1 MSTINEVAK
10 TELHC
15 HLDGSV
21 SIELIQQLAREQHVS
36 INLED
41 IQVDQNCESLDDY
54 LKSFDTILKVLQTK
68 DSLEKAVVDVAR
80 QAHHDN
86 IKYIEIRFAPLFH
99 TDKGLNIEQILE
111 AVNNGAIEAEHTYD
125 IKVNLLI
132 CGMRHHDNQ
141 TNIDL
146 FKSVDQL
153 NTNNRHIVG
162 FDFAG
167 PEEAFPTKVIQEA
180 IQHSTDSG
188 HYLTLHAG
196 ECGCIHNIIE
206 GIELGARRIG
216 HGVAA
221 IQDNQALSYIK
232 QHNALLEI
240 CPTSNLQT
248 KAIQSVEELNIRKL
262 IEQGIPFNIN
272 TDNRTVS
279 NTNLNQEYQLL
290 YNHQLLSI
298 AEMKDINIKAIDHA
312 FISDIEKEQLK
323 TKY

>member
-1 MSTINEVAK
+1 MDSPIIKGHFLSIHSK
-10 TELHC
+10 TYPTLS
-15 HLDGSV
+15 LTSDNPQSY
-21 SIELIQQLAREQHVS
+21 LA
-36 INLED
+36 
-41 IQVDQNCESLDDY
+41 
-54 LKSFDTILKVLQTK
+54 
-68 DSLEKAVVDVAR
+68 
-80 QAHHDN
+80 
-86 IKYIEIRFAPLFH
+86 
-99 TDKGLNIEQILE
+99 LN
-111 AVNNGAIEAEHTYD
+111 D
-125 IKVNLLI
+125 RLL
-132 CGMRHHDNQ
+132 
-141 TNIDL
+141 T
-146 FKSVDQL
+146 
-153 NTNNRHIVG
+153 
-162 FDFAG
+162 
-167 PEEAFPTKVIQEA
+167 
-180 IQHSTDSG
+180 
-188 HYLTLHAG
+188 
-196 ECGCIHNIIE
+196 IE

-323 TKY
+323 MKY

>member
-1 MSTINEVAK
+1 MTPINNIPK

-21 SIELIQQLAREQHVS
+21 SIELIQQLAQEQQIH
-36 INLED
+36 INIED
-41 IQVDQNCESLDDY
+41 IQVDQTCDSLDEY

-68 DSLEKAVVDVAR
+68 DSIEKAVIDVAQ
-80 QAHHDN
+80 QAHNDN

-99 TDKGLNIEQILE
+99 TDKGLSVKEILDSVNI
-111 AVNNGAIEAEHTYD
+111 GATKAESLYP
-125 IKVNLLI
+125 IKVNMLV
-132 CGMRHHDNQ
+132 CGMRHHENK

-146 FKSVDQL
+146 FTEVNQL
-153 NTNNRHIVG
+153 NKDNSHVIG
-162 FDFAG
+162 YDFGG
-167 PEEAFPTKVIQEA
+167 PEEAFPTNTIQEA
-180 IQHSTDSG
+180 IQHTIKSEN
-188 HYLTLHAG
+188 HLTLHAG

-221 IQDNQALSYIK
+221 TSDNTALEYIRN
-232 QHNALLEI
+232 HNVLLEI

-248 KAIQSVEELNIRKL
+248 KAIQTLDELNIRKL
-262 IEQGIPFNIN
+262 IEQNIPFNIN

-279 NTNLNQEYQLL
+279 STNLNNEYTLL
-290 YNHQLLSI
+290 YNHNLISTDEIKQL
-298 AEMKDINIKAIDHA
+298 NIKAIDHA
-312 FISDIEKEQLK
+312 FITDAEKENLK

>member
-1 MSTINEVAK
+1 M
-10 TELHC
+10 
-15 HLDGSV
+15 
-21 SIELIQQLAREQHVS
+21 
-36 INLED
+36 
-41 IQVDQNCESLDDY
+41 
-54 LKSFDTILKVLQTK
+54 
-68 DSLEKAVVDVAR
+68 
-80 QAHHDN
+80 
-86 IKYIEIRFAPLFH
+86 
-99 TDKGLNIEQILE
+99 
-111 AVNNGAIEAEHTYD
+111 
-125 IKVNLLI
+125 
-132 CGMRHHDNQ
+132 
-141 TNIDL
+141 
-146 FKSVDQL
+146 
-153 NTNNRHIVG
+153 
-162 FDFAG
+162 
-167 PEEAFPTKVIQEA
+167 
-180 IQHSTDSG
+180 
-188 HYLTLHAG
+188 
-196 ECGCIHNIIE
+196 
-206 GIELGARRIG
+206 ELGARRIG

-323 TKY
+323 MKY

>member
-1 MSTINEVAK
+1 MSTINEGKKKKVK
-10 TELHC
+10 KK
-15 HLDGSV
+15 
-21 SIELIQQLAREQHVS
+21 IEGEGRNEGIQQKAREQHVS

-86 IKYIEIRFAPLFH
+86 VKYIEIRFAPLFH

-167 PEEAFPTKVIQEA
+167 PEEAFP
-180 IQHSTDSG
+180 
-188 HYLTLHAG
+188 
-196 ECGCIHNIIE
+196 
-206 GIELGARRIG
+206 
-216 HGVAA
+216 
-221 IQDNQALSYIK
+221 IK
-232 QHNALLEI
+232 
-240 CPTSNLQT
+240 
-248 KAIQSVEELNIRKL
+248 
-262 IEQGIPFNIN
+262 
-272 TDNRTVS
+272 
-279 NTNLNQEYQLL
+279 
-290 YNHQLLSI
+290 
-298 AEMKDINIKAIDHA
+298 
-312 FISDIEKEQLK
+312 
-323 TKY
+323 